1 MQHIYGYGQH
11 LEIILNI
18 APRIYWLDNE
28 ASRLAITYKCAG
40 LSGAIWEAHSRE
52 AMFFWED
59 NLQRAWK
66 SRCVLLH
73 F

>member
-40 LSGAIWEAHSRE
+40 LSGAIWEAHACSHV
-52 AMFFWED
+52 FGED
-59 NLQRAWK
+59 YVQRAWK
-66 SRCVLLH
+66 SKCVLLH
-73 F
+73 Y

>member
-40 LSGAIWEAHSRE
+40 LSGAIWEAHARIHV
-52 AMFFWED
+52 FWED
-59 NLQRAWK
+59 YLQRAWK
-66 SRCVLLH
+66 SKCVLLH
-73 F
+73 Y

>member
-40 LSGAIWEAHSRE
+40 LSGAIWEAHARSHV
-52 AMFFWED
+52 FGKGY
-59 NLQRAWK
+59 LLRAWK
-66 SRCVLLH
+66 SKCVLLH
-73 F
+73 Y